1 MVNEAGEIGAFPFK
15 EQPGEEIARGVEFR
29 VLQHNDGWVVKEG
42 IHPQANTFEQLKQDK
57 EDFEVFSNY
66 LGPFLPETH
75 HIRGHGSDGKPR
87 NIVRQREIKGRPLA
101 ELSDE
106 EVFGNNEVKSQLGV
120 FFEQCGRMWDE
131 IGRVPDICG
140 PEGDKIRGLNPRYA
154 RNILVEEGANNKV
167 WLVDTAAHPLVFS
180 KKAMLRYKPALFVL
194 RKMMGRFQRK
204 LRTDEKNS

>member
-1 MVNEAGEIGAFPFK
+1 MVNESREIGMFPFK

-29 VLQHNDGWVVKEG
+29 VLKHNDGWVVKEG
-42 IHPQANTFEQLKQDK
+42 IHPEANTFEQLKQDK
-57 EDFEVFSNY
+57 EDFEAFSVY
-66 LGPFLPETH
+66 LERFLPETY
-75 HIRGHGSDGKPR
+75 HIRGHGSDGKPC
-87 NIVRQREIKGRPLA
+87 NIVRQRKIKGRPLA

-106 EVFGNNEVKSQLGV
+106 EVFGNNEVRSQLRE
-120 FFEQCGRMWDE
+120 FFEQCDKMWDE

-140 PEGDKIRGLNPRYA
+140 PEGDIVKGLNPRYA
-154 RNILVEEGANNKV
+154 RNILVEDATNKV

-204 LRTDEKNS
+204 LRLSEKNS

>member
-1 MVNEAGEIGAFPFK
+1 MVNESGEIGAFPFK

-42 IHPQANTFEQLKQDK
+42 IHPTANTIEQLRQDK
-57 EDFEVFSNY
+57 EDFEVFSEY
-66 LGPFLPETH
+66 IGSFLPETF
-75 HIRGHGSDGKPR
+75 HIRGHGSDGKPC
-87 NIVRQREIKGRPLA
+87 NIIRQREIKGRPLA
-101 ELSDE
+101 KLSDE
-106 EVFGNNEVKSQLGV
+106 EILGNSEISSQLRE
-120 FFEQCGRMWDE
+120 FFEQCGKMWDE

-140 PEGDKIRGLNPRYA
+140 EGDKIRGLDPRYA
-154 RNILVEEGANNKV
+154 RNILVEDGTNKV

-180 KKAMLRYKPALFVL
+180 KQAMLRYKPALFVL